1 MWPSVFHPE
10 ASYTPGAYGGHGTH
24 LHLGFLAGKAD
35 ADATVGA
42 TSPGVTGDTS
52 TGVTPAQSQLESPSK
67 PPWVPSPVTTSPVDM
82 DALTSSMSSSFAA
95 SSFANHGIIDET
107 SSVRAAR
114 ESAKATAAAEVNAQL
129 QLMQQASAAAAKKAK
144 ADQKF

>member
-1 MWPSVFHPE
+1 
-10 ASYTPGAYGGHGTH
+10 
-24 LHLGFLAGKAD
+24 
-35 ADATVGA
+35 
-42 TSPGVTGDTS
+42 
-52 TGVTPAQSQLESPSK
+52 
-67 PPWVPSPVTTSPVDM
+67 M

-129 QLMQQASAAAAKKAK
+129 QLMQQASAAAAKKAQALSTASK
-144 ADQKF
+144 AGGDNKVHIPLDGGGGKSSSHVYIGYYAPKFGLFAGRS